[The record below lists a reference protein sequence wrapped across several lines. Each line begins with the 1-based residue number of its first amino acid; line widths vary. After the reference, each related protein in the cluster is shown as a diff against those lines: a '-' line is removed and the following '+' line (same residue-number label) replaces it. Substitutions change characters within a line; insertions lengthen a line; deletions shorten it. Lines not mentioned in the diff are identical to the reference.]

1 MDTPLRKLDH
11 AAGRRRYL
19 IHISMERSADGS
31 SQEYLVCVEPWAA
44 RRGKCSEKGAL
55 HFGDECALIQAV
67 NPLLPCGSDVRDVL
81 GHVESKG
88 GFFYLIDLTTE
99 QAKQLGWKK

>member
-1 MDTPLRKLDH
+1 MTTPSRKLDR

-19 IHISMERSADGS
+19 IHISMVRMADNS

-44 RRGKCSEKGAL
+44 RRSKCSEQNTV
-55 HFGDECALIQAV
+55 HFSDECALIEAV
-67 NPLLPCGSDVRDVL
+67 NPLLPSGSDVRDVL

-88 GFFYLIDLTTE
+88 GFFYLVELTAT
-99 QAKQLGWKK
+99 QARKLAGR